1 MQHSRWRRSIAA
13 AASLVSGLAL
23 GATPDL
29 GGVWLPVDSLST
41 PWPDPLPLTA
51 AALARF
57 QAYDPDRDEPA
68 GFCMPLGTPRN
79 TLAGTSPMEVLQT
92 ADRVYFV
99 FQPNL
104 LNAETRRV
112 YLKLPVK
119 PADAE
124 RLPTW
129 LGTSRG
135 HFEGDTLVVDTTE
148 MEPQAILH
156 GSGLTHSGQLRLRE
170 HWHLAADAQRG
181 RILIN
186 DLVLDDPD
194 SFREPLRLRRVFVR
208 APDAQFAE
216 GQCSERLWID
226 QLWRHRL
233 REHAAARK
241 AEPAPAA
248 EAVK

>member
-1 MQHSRWRRSIAA
+1 MQHRSWRRIAA
-13 AASLVSGLAL
+13 AIASLAGGLAL
-23 GATPDL
+23 GATPDF
-29 GGVWLPVDSLST
+29 GGIWLPVESLST
-41 PWPDPLPLTA
+41 PWPEPLPLTDA
-51 AALARF
+51 ARTRF
-57 QAYDPDRDEPA
+57 GAFDPDRDEPT

-112 YLKLPVK
+112 YLNLPAK
-119 PADAE
+119 PADPE

-135 HFEGDTLVVDTTE
+135 QFEDDVLVVDTTE

-156 GSGLTHSGQLRLRE
+156 GSGLAHSGQLRLRE
-170 HWHLAADAQRG
+170 RWHLGSDAKRG

-186 DLVLDDPD
+186 DLVLDDPA
-194 SFREPLRLRRVFVR
+194 SFRAPVRLRRVF
-208 APDAQFAE
+208 AHAADAQFAE
-216 GQCSERLWID
+216 GQCSEQLWID

-233 REHAAARK
+233 MEHAGARK
-241 AEPAPAA
+241 AAA
-248 EAVK
+248 SATEGPK